1 MTKLGP
7 LSEEEYAQIRR
18 HSELGCQILSAMSF
32 FQEIAGIIRS
42 HHERWDGKGYPD
54 GLAGTQIPLESRMI
68 AVADAFDAMTSF
80 RAYRQS
86 LSLDQARAELIRN
99 KGTQFDPELVDD
111 FIEILNDYAQ
121 IHAQL
126 EWTFHEL

>member
-1 MTKLGP
+1 
-7 LSEEEYAQIRR
+7 
-18 HSELGCQILSAMSF
+18 
-32 FQEIAGIIRS
+32 
-42 HHERWDGKGYPD
+42 
-54 GLAGTQIPLESRMI
+54 MI

-111 FIEILNDYAQ
+111 FIEILNDYDQ

>member
-1 MTKLGP
+1 
-7 LSEEEYAQIRR
+7 
-18 HSELGCQILSAMSF
+18 MSF
-32 FQEIAGIIRS
+32 FQDIAGIIRG

-99 KGTQFDPELVDD
+99 KGTQFDPQLVDE
-111 FIEILNDYAQ
+111 FLELLNDYDK